1 MKRLAPLALLA
12 FVAPALADTKASA
25 WPPKLTFGDGTEA
38 SLTGN
43 FAWDANRVDADGTAM
58 DDDQDWRRKE
68 LGVSLKRKGL
78 LDFTASYDFGNGVE
92 VFTEAKN
99 LTNSAGVRY
108 YGSRERTYE
117 YEKFGYNVFFGVR
130 FKL

>member
-1 MKRLAPLALLA
+1 MKRLAPLAPLALLA
-12 FVAPALADTKASA
+12 FVAPALAETKASA

-78 LDFTASYDFGNGVE
+78 YDFTAS
-92 VFTEAKN
+92 
-99 LTNSAGVRY
+99 
-108 YGSRERTYE
+108 
-117 YEKFGYNVFFGVR
+117 
-130 FKL
+130 